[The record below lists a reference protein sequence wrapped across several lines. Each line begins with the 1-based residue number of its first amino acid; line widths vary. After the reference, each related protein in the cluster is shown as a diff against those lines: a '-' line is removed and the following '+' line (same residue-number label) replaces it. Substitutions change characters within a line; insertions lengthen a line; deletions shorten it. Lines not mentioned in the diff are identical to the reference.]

1 MQWTPKEIASILPKH
16 TRDHKV
22 AKRFLKKDLRSCHVT
37 NPRVVTVD
45 KNPAYPIAIQE
56 LKKEKKTPAGIQIRQ
71 VKYLNNIVEQDHLFI
86 KKRVR
91 YMLGL
96 KSFHTVQFII
106 SGIETMYIV
115 KKGQFVSQNKSV
127 QNQVRFIH
135 QLFGAAA

>member
-1 MQWTPKEIASILPKH
+1 M
-16 TRDHKV
+16 
-22 AKRFLKKDLRSCHVT
+22 
-37 NPRVVTVD
+37 
-45 KNPAYPIAIQE
+45 
-56 LKKEKKTPAGIQIRQ
+56 
-71 VKYLNNIVEQDHLFI
+71 KYLNSIVEQDHLFI

-96 KSFHTVQFII
+96 KSFRTVQFII

-115 KKGQFVSQNKSV
+115 KKGRFVSQNKSD